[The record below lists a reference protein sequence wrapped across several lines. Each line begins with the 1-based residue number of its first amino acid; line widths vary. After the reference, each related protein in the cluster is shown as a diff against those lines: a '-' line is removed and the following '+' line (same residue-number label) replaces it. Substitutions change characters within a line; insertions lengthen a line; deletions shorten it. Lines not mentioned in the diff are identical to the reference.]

1 MGIKRNLGYR
11 KGRELSELLEETN
24 TNNMKIRKS
33 RRNHQRMTMSPVQKL
48 FLACKHVFANAA
60 TGVVP
65 SVQHIEILRSV
76 LGINFYF
83 I

>member
-1 MGIKRNLGYR
+1 
-11 KGRELSELLEETN
+11 
-24 TNNMKIRKS
+24 
-33 RRNHQRMTMSPVQKL
+33 MTMSPVQKL

-60 TGVVP
+60 PGVVP